1 MTTHSPVA
9 QVEVEAKMRKIE
21 AEIDDLKET
30 IKGYENDY
38 KQATGEDKKGLRQ
51 MIIAKE
57 GRLHDLYERI
67 KVLEEKQ
74 QGNEPKNPSFHF
86 MIH

>member
-57 GRLHDLYERI
+57 GRLHDLYEHERI
-67 KVLEEKQ
+67 KLEQIKQ
-74 QGNEPKNPSFHF
+74 SGMNAGES
-86 MIH
+86 